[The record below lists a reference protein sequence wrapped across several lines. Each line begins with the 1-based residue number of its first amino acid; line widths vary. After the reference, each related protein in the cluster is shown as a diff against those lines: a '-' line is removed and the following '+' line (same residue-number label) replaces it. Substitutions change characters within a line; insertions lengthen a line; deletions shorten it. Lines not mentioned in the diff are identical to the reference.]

1 MASVATKLQVAA
13 AAAAVS
19 VSAVFATGAANAA
32 PQLELPTAPVSQV
45 VGDFAQAPGDLLYFS
60 QVISIQAA
68 GSSIRF
74 RTGVLERRATRLEA
88 YAARYPDTFFGRAA
102 AQAAERARAE
112 RARLGSITLSACR
125 GGEGIAM
132 GPYGTVTRGAC

>member
-1 MASVATKLQVAA
+1 MMGL
-13 AAAAVS
+13 
-19 VSAVFATGAANAA
+19 SAVFATGAANAA
-32 PQLELPTAPVSQV
+32 PQVALPAAPVTQIT
-45 VGDFAQAPGDLLYFS
+45 GDFAQAPGDLLYFG
-60 QVISIQAA
+60 QVMSIQMA

-74 RTGVLERRATRLEA
+74 RSSVLESRATRLEA

-125 GGEGIAM
+125 DGEGIAM